1 MLGLDNVQI
10 RYAES
15 ADKDFWFLLDKH
27 ITYSEFENKI
37 RDRRCYILFFCGRP
51 AGILRYN
58 LFWDNTPFCT
68 LLFVLEEF
76 RNRGLGK
83 ILMEHWEREMSASGY
98 GSVLISTRSDEDAQ
112 HFYRKLGYKYC
123 GNLTLRGEPQELF
136 LDKRIINCVE
146 LTASNFNVNS
156 LDDFIR
162 RQKVSQCWR
171 RDGEDY
177 ALKPVTYIEDWSL
190 EERRQMA
197 EKILNSL
204 KGGSAA
210 FGAVCGNEI
219 VGFALI
225 NAGVFGSENQYI
237 DLEEFYVSEPFRRE
251 GIGKA
256 LFNLACGAAKNFGA
270 VKLYISAHSAMDS
283 IAAYKSYGCV
293 FAKEVNKILAEKEPF
308 DLQLEFMLK

>member
-1 MLGLDNVQI
+1 MLGLDKVQI

-15 ADKDFWFLLDKH
+15 ADKDFWFSLDKH
-27 ITYSEFENKI
+27 ITHSEFENKI
-37 RDRRCYILFFCGRP
+37 RDKRCYVLFFCGRP

-68 LLFVLEEF
+68 LLYVHEEF

-98 GSVLISTRSDEDAQ
+98 GLVLTSTRSDEDAQ
-112 HFYRKLGYKYC
+112 HFYRKLGYKDC
-123 GNLTLRGEPQELF
+123 GNLNLRGEPQELF
-136 LDKRIINCVE
+136 LCKRIIKYVE
-146 LTASNFNVNS
+146 LTENNFNVNS
-156 LDDFIR
+156 LDGFIR
-162 RQKVSQCWR
+162 RQKVSECWR

-177 ALKPVTYIEDWSL
+177 ALKPVSYIEDWSL

-197 EKILNSL
+197 EKILNAL
-204 KGGSAA
+204 KDGSAA